1 MSNDPN
7 LPSNDHSKLVLGSR
21 ADNYLAKAILLEE
34 ATPPTYMRTTIK
46 LVAYT
51 VGIFFVWAM
60 FAKLDVVAL
69 ATGQIMPIQA
79 VKVIQH
85 VDGGRIAAI
94 NVIDGQVVKEG
105 EVLMRL
111 NDTEPSA
118 EYETLNAKY
127 WGLYARVER
136 LRALLDGRDADFS
149 AVPKEFDQMVNEQKT
164 TLKTSRDQITQLN
177 GEIKILSEV
186 SNIRGELSREKLA
199 TRVQAL
205 DAERNLSQAKAELLR
220 YRRTNMDELNLS
232 ANEMAQTEEQLNKM
246 RDRLQRVDVISP
258 VDGVV
263 QDLKFR
269 TVGGVIPPGAILM
282 NVVPS
287 DGNLHAEVR
296 ALPTDIGFIKVGQTA
311 RVKIGTY
318 DFMRYGTME
327 GKVSMVSSYSTLD
340 EKQQPYFKVIVSLP
354 MKNLGNDPSKSIDP
368 GMTAQADIVTDRQSV
383 LRYLMRPIYIAFHQ
397 GMRER

>member
-1 MSNDPN
+1 MNTDPN
-7 LPSNDHSKLVLGSR
+7 LKPNNESNLVLGSR

-34 ATPPTYMRTTIK
+34 AAPPSYMRTTVK
-46 LVAYT
+46 LAMYT
-51 VGIFFVWAM
+51 IGIFLVWAM

-69 ATGQIMPIQA
+69 APGQIMPIGA

-94 NVIDGQVVKEG
+94 NVVDGQAVKEG

-118 EYETLNAKY
+118 EYETLNAKF
-127 WGLYARVER
+127 WGLFARSER
-136 LRALLDGRDADFS
+136 IRALLENREPDFS
-149 AVPKEFDQMVNEQKT
+149 KVPKDYATMVDEQKT
-164 TLKTSRDQITQLN
+164 TLKTSRNQITQLEE
-177 GEIKILSEV
+177 EIKILTEV
-186 SNIRGELSREKLA
+186 SSIRGELSKEKLA

-205 DAERNLSQAKAELLR
+205 DAQRNLSQAKAELLR
-220 YRRTNMDELNLS
+220 YRRTNMDDLHLAS
-232 ANEMAQTEEQLNKM
+232 NEMAQTEEQLNKL
-246 RDRLQRVDVISP
+246 RDRLQRVDVLSP

-269 TVGGVIPPGAILM
+269 TLGGVVPPGAILM
-282 NVVPS
+282 NVVPV
-287 DGNLHAEVR
+287 DGFMHAEVR
-296 ALPTDIGFIKVGQTA
+296 VSPTDIGFVKVGQTA
-311 RVKIGTY
+311 RVKFGTY

-327 GKVSMVSSYSTLD
+327 GKVSMVSPYSTLN
-340 EKQQPYFKVIVSLP
+340 EKQEPYFKVIISLP
-354 MKNLGNDPSKSIDP
+354 KKNLGDDPAKQIDP
-368 GMTAQADIVTDRQSV
+368 GMTAQADILTDRQSV